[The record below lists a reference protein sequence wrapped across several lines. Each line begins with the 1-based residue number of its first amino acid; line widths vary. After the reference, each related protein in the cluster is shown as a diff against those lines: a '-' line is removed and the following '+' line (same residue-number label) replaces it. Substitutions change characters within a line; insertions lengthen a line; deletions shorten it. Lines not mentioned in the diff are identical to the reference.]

1 MSLFLLTVVFLLGL
15 AIGVPVAITLGVAS
29 LAYILSSGI
38 PLVVV
43 PQKMFAGMDI
53 YVLLCIPGFVLAGN
67 LMNAGAITPRIISF
81 AQAGSIKITAKNS
94 TASAESRRKRHGQ

>member
-38 PLVVV
+38 PLIVV
-43 PQKMFAGMDI
+43 PQKMFGD
-53 YVLLCIPGFVLAGN
+53 
-67 LMNAGAITPRIISF
+67 
-81 AQAGSIKITAKNS
+81 
-94 TASAESRRKRHGQ
+94 RKSVV

>member
-43 PQKMFAGMDI
+43 PQKMFAGMDM
-53 YVLLCIPGFVLAGN
+53 FSQ
-67 LMNAGAITPRIISF
+67 AI
-81 AQAGSIKITAKNS
+81 
-94 TASAESRRKRHGQ
+94 